1 MRALLYPLLLLL
13 LMSISSC
20 GFSLRGTDVLASSF
34 GSLQLEL
41 EQPNSE
47 FARLLQRS
55 LEIANIDTSA
65 DSVNENGHDSS
76 AGSATHERPRLF
88 VSAERAV
95 SRPVSINPRARA
107 AQHEIRLAVDISL
120 QQSNTLLLAPET
132 LVVERSY
139 FEDIENIAGNQEE
152 IQIITTEM
160 RRDLVNQ
167 LLRRLE
173 ASAR

>member
-1 MRALLYPLLLLL
+1 MRALLPPLLLLL
-13 LMSISSC
+13 LMSMSSC

-34 GSLQLEL
+34 GALQLEL

-47 FARLLQRS
+47 FSRLLQRS
-55 LEIANIDTSA
+55 LEVANIDTSA
-65 DSVNENGHDSS
+65 DSVNDNDDDSS
-76 AGSATHERPRLF
+76 AGSATPEAPRLF
-88 VSAERAV
+88 VSAERAI

-107 AQHEIRLAVDISL
+107 AQHEVRLAVDISL
-120 QQSNTLLLAPET
+120 QQGNKVLLAPET

-173 ASAR
+173 ANAR